1 MVNSMKESGFR
12 IRYMGL
18 ENLGIVRERPMRVSL
33 KTIKNKV
40 TALVSLSTE
49 ITIMDSGVVIK
60 GRAMAIIYGK
70 TKINT
75 KANG

>member
-1 MVNSMKESGFR
+1 MNSMKESGFR
-12 IRYMGL
+12 IKYKDL
-18 ENLGIVRERPMRVSL
+18 ENLGIVRERPMRVNL

-40 TALVSLSTE
+40 TALVSLSTV
-49 ITIMDSGVVIK
+49 ITIMDSGALIK
-60 GRAMAIIYGK
+60 ERVTAIIYGK